1 MVDIT
6 QLLPTDIY
14 QAAVDPSGLRTVAN
28 AANPFATLADVTGG
42 GGSTYETLLF
52 TGSFS
57 SINLADSTTY
67 YFGTLPS
74 LPPTNKCNA
83 L

>member
-28 AANPFATLADVTGG
+28 AANPFATVADAL
-42 GGSTYETLLF
+42 TL
-52 TGSFS
+52 GKAKQ
-57 SINLADSTTY
+57 INRN
-67 YFGTLPS
+67 F
-74 LPPTNKCNA
+74 
-83 L
+83 